1 MRLLSVTA
9 SPALSGFAVMSKYFF
24 TAGLCMLIVMTLAY
38 LWYTVGSARLAK
50 QLAVE
55 RARSQ
60 RRSKA
65 SESKAVAAAGGGV
78 TMLESSEVVLH
89 EQPDG
94 EKPIA
99 LNSSL
104 APVGGIDATFRGV
117 TVLTV

>member
-9 SPALSGFAVMSKYFF
+9 SPDLSGFAVMSKYFF

-60 RRSKA
+60 DRSKA
-65 SESKAVAAAGGGV
+65 SKSKAVADVGGGV
-78 TMLESSEVVLH
+78 ATLVSRKVVFR
-89 EQPDG
+89 ETPAG
-94 EKPIA
+94 RKP
-99 LNSSL
+99 L
-104 APVGGIDATFRGV
+104 AVKSN
-117 TVLTV
+117 L

>member
-9 SPALSGFAVMSKYFF
+9 SPDLSGFAVMSKYFF

-60 RRSKA
+60 GRSKA
-65 SESKAVAAAGGGV
+65 SKSKAVAAAGGGV
-78 TMLESSEVVLH
+78 TTVVRTDVGLR
-89 EQPDG
+89 EQPDRA
-94 EKPIA
+94 KA
-99 LNSSL
+99 
-104 APVGGIDATFRGV
+104 V
-117 TVLTV
+117 TRNQSQGRV

>member
-1 MRLLSVTA
+1 MNYYSTTRFNMRLLSVTA

-60 RRSKA
+60 GRSKA
-65 SESKAVAAAGGGV
+65 SKSKAVAAAGGGGPTPGRV
-78 TMLESSEVVLH
+78 DVVLH
-89 EQPDG
+89 QQADRQE
-94 EKPIA
+94 A
-99 LNSSL
+99 T
-104 APVGGIDATFRGV
+104 APNNT
-117 TVLTV
+117 